1 VSLIAFNNWLSSTPL
16 SLLIQRTSGA
26 IAGIQVIHILCL
38 ATLFALALNLSLRT
52 AGRGLSAEPL
62 ASLAARF
69 VPALWICLGVLL
81 LSGALLIIAEPHRTL
96 GNPIFY
102 TKMGLLVAAVA
113 LTVWLA
119 ALARRPSEE
128 RTALRAGVAALYML
142 IWTGIIVAGRFI
154 AYH

>member
-1 VSLIAFNNWLSSTPL
+1 
-16 SLLIQRTSGA
+16 
-26 IAGIQVIHILCL
+26 
-38 ATLFALALNLSLRT
+38 
-52 AGRGLSAEPL
+52 
-62 ASLAARF
+62 
-69 VPALWICLGVLL
+69 LGVLL

-102 TKMGLLVAAVA
+102 TKMALLALALV

-119 ALARRPSEE
+119 AAARRQEK
-128 RTALRAGVAALYML
+128 RTALRAAIATLYML

>member
-1 VSLIAFNNWLSSTPL
+1 VSLVAFNNWLSSTAL

-38 ATLFALALNLSLRT
+38 ATLFALALSLSLRT
-52 AGRGLSAEPL
+52 AGRGLTAEPL

-69 VPALWICLGVLL
+69 VPAMWICLAVLL
-81 LSGALLIIAEPHRTL
+81 LTGALLIIAEPHRTL

-102 TKMGLLVAAVA
+102 TKMALLALALV

-119 ALARRPSEE
+119 AAARRQEK
-128 RTALRAGVAALYML
+128 RTALRAAIATLYML